1 MKTRL
6 KLGRIQNMK
15 ILLDRIKAALR
26 SLKGFLRAGS
36 APSIYSALRSTVLC
50 NDITEQVKFIIHW
63 TKTNNTQKVSEPDNV
78 VECIHCKHNWQAS
91 CCTIVFGS
99 SKGKREEAL
108 THALIFP

>member
-36 APSIYSALRSTVLC
+36 APCIYSALRSTVLC
-50 NDITEQVKFIIHW
+50 NDITEQV
-63 TKTNNTQKVSEPDNV
+63 
-78 VECIHCKHNWQAS
+78 
-91 CCTIVFGS
+91 
-99 SKGKREEAL
+99 
-108 THALIFP
+108 